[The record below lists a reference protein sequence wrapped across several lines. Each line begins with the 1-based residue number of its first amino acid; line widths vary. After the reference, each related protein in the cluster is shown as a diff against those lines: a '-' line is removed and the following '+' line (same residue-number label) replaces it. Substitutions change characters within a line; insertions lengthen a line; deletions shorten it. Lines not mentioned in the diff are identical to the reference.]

1 MHMDKK
7 SFTER
12 DICTKFIVPAI
23 PQAGLDIQKHVREVS
38 VTKGRIIVRGT
49 LHSRGED
56 RRVGFISYHHAN
68 LPIAVTEAKD
78 CCR

>member
-1 MHMDKK
+1 MHMYKK

-12 DICTKFIVPAI
+12 DIYTKSIVPAI
-23 PQAGLDIQKHVREVS
+23 PQPGLDIRKHVREVS
-38 VTKGRIIVRGT
+38 VTKCRIIVHGT
-49 LHSRGED
+49 LHSRGEH